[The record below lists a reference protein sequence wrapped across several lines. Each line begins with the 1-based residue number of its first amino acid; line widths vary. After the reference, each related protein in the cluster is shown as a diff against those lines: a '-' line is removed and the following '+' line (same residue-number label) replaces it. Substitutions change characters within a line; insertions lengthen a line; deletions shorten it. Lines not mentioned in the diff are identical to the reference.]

1 VDDKIGK
8 DEMTSVSSRSLVYT
22 TKSDRRTENIDVAYK
37 YDELVSNRTINFE
50 LRRNSSD
57 TLWL

>member
-1 VDDKIGK
+1 
-8 DEMTSVSSRSLVYT
+8 MTSVSSRSLVYT